1 MSGRLRALLIDDS
14 PEDADLLER
23 HLRDSGYALTL
34 KRVDDPATLP
44 QILAAEPWDV
54 ALCKYVMPAIAR
66 GTDALAILR
75 AAAPDLPA
83 IAVAEKADDDV
94 ALEVM
99 RAGARDCVGKRNL
112 ARLAPVIDREVQA
125 RRAAAQA
132 DGALRIASSW
142 LRLAEDSAIVGFFFH
157 DLQTDTITLS
167 AQWCANLGYEP
178 REITET
184 RADFEARL
192 HPLDLD
198 DIRRFTSEQLAAGP
212 RAASR
217 EFRLR
222 QRDGSYCWVLARTA
236 VDIDESGTPVRVV
249 GVHIDV
255 SDRRRADDV
264 LALQAT
270 VTELLAEGV
279 SMTRVRDARILYVN
293 PAFER
298 LFGYAAGELIGQ
310 LPEVLNA
317 TTPERSA
324 EETARVI
331 KESLHGT
338 GQWSGEVHN
347 RRKDGTTFW
356 THASITTAQHPE
368 HGEIWVTAQRDVTER
383 RKLQREVRDIRER
396 LQLVA
401 ETVPQAFWMAT
412 RELDQMRYVSRGYE
426 RIWGRSCESL
436 FANPRSFLD
445 AIHPDDRERVT
456 AAVATERDGPA
467 FSMTY
472 RVVRPDGTVRW
483 VLDRGFP
490 VRDASGTVT
499 DYIGV
504 AEDVTER
511 EWFQRLLGIQHD
523 LARAI
528 ASTSDLHEGLV
539 ACLDA
544 ALAITGFDAG
554 GFYLLDEESGA
565 LDLVVHRGV
574 SPAFAESSGH
584 YEADAPQ
591 SRLVRAGAPHFQ
603 RFAEMGLPLQG
614 AELSEGIV
622 GLAVLPLQHQGR
634 VIGCLNVG
642 SRSTGEFSPLV
653 RQALEVIAAE
663 SGQMVNRLQVEA
675 EMRSGEARLRMAVE
689 GADLGTW
696 HCDLRTGDAQ
706 LSDRCLTQ
714 IGLAAGTRTT
724 AQSVLAIMHP
734 EDRLYVQASYREARD
749 AGTDLDVEFR
759 TQRADGTVRSHVLR
773 GRFSGTEAGRP
784 ARIEGILLDV
794 TRLRAAE
801 AAERRSAETLRLF
814 VDHAPAAIAMF
825 DRDMRYLA
833 VSRRYLEDYD
843 LGEQS
848 LVGRSHYDVFPEI
861 PGRWRE
867 IHRRC
872 LDGAVARAEDDPFQ
886 RADGRLDWVRWEI
899 HPWYE
904 APGQVG
910 GLVLFS
916 ELTTARKQAADALRQ
931 SEERLRLALEAAHMG
946 TFDWDLVSDRITW
959 TRRHEELWG
968 FAPGEFA
975 GTYAAFA
982 ARVHPG
988 DLEAINAEVQ
998 RCIAMRD
1005 DFVRDFRVLWPDGSV
1020 RWISGRGSFT
1030 FDDNGAPIRMRG
1042 VVVDVSDL
1050 RRTEAAL
1057 RFSEREFQ
1065 SLFANMLEGVAQGQ
1079 MVFDGQRASD
1089 FVLLSV
1095 NPAFEALSGLKGVV
1109 GKRMSD
1115 VVPGFADVV
1124 PEALATFGRVA
1135 QTGTPEHMEVEL
1147 APVHRWFSASVYGT
1161 TPGQFIAVFQ
1171 DITDRKEAEARLQA
1185 LNAELTRRVEERTVE
1200 LEAANRDLQSFNY
1213 SVSHDLRAPLRHID
1227 GFIRI
1232 LEEDFAANLP
1242 AEAGRYLS
1250 LVRTGVGRMNGM
1262 IEALLRLSRLGRA
1275 ALRLQRCEPAAIA
1288 RSAFDELHATEPER
1302 TVVCEIGALP
1312 AVTADPALLRQ
1323 VYDNLLA
1330 NALKFTRPVAE
1341 ARIEVGC
1348 ERRDGH
1354 DAFFVRD
1361 NGVGFDAASAT
1372 RLFDVFQRLHPAQ
1385 QFEGTGVGLSIVRRI
1400 VERHEGRVWAESSP
1414 GNGATFWFTLGAA

>member
-1 MSGRLRALLIDDS
+1 MVFPGFMSGRLRALLIDDS

-642 SRSTGEFSPLV
+642 SRST
-653 RQALEVIAAE
+653 E
-663 SGQMVNRLQVEA
+663 SSRRWSA
-675 EMRSGEARLRMAVE
+675 
-689 GADLGTW
+689 
-696 HCDLRTGDAQ
+696 
-706 LSDRCLTQ
+706 
-714 IGLAAGTRTT
+714 
-724 AQSVLAIMHP
+724 
-734 EDRLYVQASYREARD
+734 
-749 AGTDLDVEFR
+749 
-759 TQRADGTVRSHVLR
+759 
-773 GRFSGTEAGRP
+773 
-784 ARIEGILLDV
+784 
-794 TRLRAAE
+794 
-801 AAERRSAETLRLF
+801 RRSR
-814 VDHAPAAIAMF
+814 
-825 DRDMRYLA
+825 
-833 VSRRYLEDYD
+833 
-843 LGEQS
+843 
-848 LVGRSHYDVFPEI
+848 
-861 PGRWRE
+861 
-867 IHRRC
+867 
-872 LDGAVARAEDDPFQ
+872 
-886 RADGRLDWVRWEI
+886 
-899 HPWYE
+899 
-904 APGQVG
+904 
-910 GLVLFS
+910 
-916 ELTTARKQAADALRQ
+916 
-931 SEERLRLALEAAHMG
+931 
-946 TFDWDLVSDRITW
+946 
-959 TRRHEELWG
+959 
-968 FAPGEFA
+968 
-975 GTYAAFA
+975 
-982 ARVHPG
+982 
-988 DLEAINAEVQ
+988 
-998 RCIAMRD
+998 
-1005 DFVRDFRVLWPDGSV
+1005 
-1020 RWISGRGSFT
+1020 
-1030 FDDNGAPIRMRG
+1030 
-1042 VVVDVSDL
+1042 
-1050 RRTEAAL
+1050 
-1057 RFSEREFQ
+1057 
-1065 SLFANMLEGVAQGQ
+1065 
-1079 MVFDGQRASD
+1079 
-1089 FVLLSV
+1089 
-1095 NPAFEALSGLKGVV
+1095 
-1109 GKRMSD
+1109 
-1115 VVPGFADVV
+1115 
-1124 PEALATFGRVA
+1124 
-1135 QTGTPEHMEVEL
+1135 
-1147 APVHRWFSASVYGT
+1147 
-1161 TPGQFIAVFQ
+1161 
-1171 DITDRKEAEARLQA
+1171 
-1185 LNAELTRRVEERTVE
+1185 
-1200 LEAANRDLQSFNY
+1200 
-1213 SVSHDLRAPLRHID
+1213 
-1227 GFIRI
+1227 
-1232 LEEDFAANLP
+1232 
-1242 AEAGRYLS
+1242 
-1250 LVRTGVGRMNGM
+1250 
-1262 IEALLRLSRLGRA
+1262 
-1275 ALRLQRCEPAAIA
+1275 
-1288 RSAFDELHATEPER
+1288 
-1302 TVVCEIGALP
+1302 
-1312 AVTADPALLRQ
+1312 
-1323 VYDNLLA
+1323 
-1330 NALKFTRPVAE
+1330 
-1341 ARIEVGC
+1341 
-1348 ERRDGH
+1348 
-1354 DAFFVRD
+1354 
-1361 NGVGFDAASAT
+1361 
-1372 RLFDVFQRLHPAQ
+1372 
-1385 QFEGTGVGLSIVRRI
+1385 
-1400 VERHEGRVWAESSP
+1400 
-1414 GNGATFWFTLGAA
+1414 